1 MGTTGASACENIFM
15 AEFEQK
21 YIYPLTKEKSI
32 LFICYIEDIF
42 MAWTKS
48 EKQKIAKNQSKARQH
63 PQVEPVLFGK
73 YLLSSSTLSFKN
85 NRNYSEKCAK

>member
-1 MGTTGASACENIFM
+1 MGTTGASACENMFM

-48 EKQKIAKNQSKARQH
+48 EKQRKDFTSELNQKHHAIKSDYKFNCNQ
-63 PQVEPVLFGK
+63 
-73 YLLSSSTLSFKN
+73 
-85 NRNYSEKCAK
+85 